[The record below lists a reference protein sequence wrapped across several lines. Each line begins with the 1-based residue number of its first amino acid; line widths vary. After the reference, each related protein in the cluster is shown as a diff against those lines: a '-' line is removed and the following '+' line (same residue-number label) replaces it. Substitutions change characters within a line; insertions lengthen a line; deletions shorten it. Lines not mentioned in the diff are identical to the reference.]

1 MCLMKTLIAP
11 SLLASDF
18 NNLSKEIEM
27 INESEADWIHFDVM
41 DGRFVPNI
49 SFGIPVCASINKIA
63 KKPIDVHLMIVEPD
77 KYVQAFKEAG
87 ASSISVHIEAS
98 PHLHRTIGLIKE
110 LGCKAGVAINPHTTV
125 EQLENVLADID
136 FVNVMTV
143 NPGFGGQK
151 FIKQSLVKIKKLRAM
166 ANELNPNLG
175 IEVDGGVDLTN
186 IKEIKEAG
194 ANIFVAGSAV
204 FKAEN
209 PAETISKM
217 KLI

>member
-1 MCLMKTLIAP
+1 MKTLIAP

-27 INESEADWIHFDVM
+27 LNQSEADWIHFDVM

-49 SFGIPVCASINKIA
+49 SFGIPVCQAINKIA
-63 KKPIDVHLMIVEPD
+63 QKPIDVHLMIVEPE
-77 KYVQAFKEAG
+77 KYVDDFKKAG
-87 ASSISVHIEAS
+87 ASSISVHVEVS

-110 LGCKAGVAINPHTTV
+110 AGCLAGVAVNPHTSV
-125 EQLENVLADID
+125 LLLENVIADID
-136 FVNVMTV
+136 FVNLMTV

-151 FIKQSLVKIKKLRAM
+151 FIMQSLEKIKQLRNLADK
-166 ANELNPNLG
+166 LNPSLQ
-175 IEVDGGVDLTN
+175 IQVDGGVDLN
-186 IKEIKEAG
+186 NMKEIKEAG

-204 FKAEN
+204 FKSEN
-209 PAETISKM
+209 PIATISKM